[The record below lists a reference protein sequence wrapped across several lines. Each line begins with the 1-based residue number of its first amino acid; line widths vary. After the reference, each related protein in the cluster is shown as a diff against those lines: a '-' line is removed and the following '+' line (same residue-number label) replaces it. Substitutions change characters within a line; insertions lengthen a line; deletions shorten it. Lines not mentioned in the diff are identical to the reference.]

1 MSHKIAFNL
10 LLFMCLVLQVFVD
23 DVNINYEDGN
33 DIKRMR
39 KKFLGYKKEG
49 FYFLGDLIN
58 SNIIAFADIN
68 GDKLTDIISYKET
81 ESKIFT
87 FYVHEYSENDGD
99 PKFLPEKE
107 LFTLNLN
114 GTNATG
120 VRNLHVGSFYET
132 QDKYSFLVSFNTSKE
147 NELLHYIYSEDLGK
161 QIELHIKSNI
171 LIMN

>member
-33 DIKRMR
+33 EIKRMR

-68 GDKLTDIISYKET
+68 GDKLTDIISYKEPKSQFF
-81 ESKIFT
+81 E
-87 FYVHEYSENDGD
+87 FYSHEYSENEGD
-99 PKFLPEKE
+99 PKFL
-107 LFTLNLN
+107 
-114 GTNATG
+114 
-120 VRNLHVGSFYET
+120 SET
-132 QDKYSFLVSFNTSKE
+132 KDKLVECDGLSREDIRAK
-147 NELLHYIYSEDLGK
+147 YIYICIYHYWKLFNFAKIQSCLK
-161 QIELHIKSNI
+161 WCFKLYSIN
-171 LIMN
+171 